1 MPERAESAN
10 EVRVKGVLMA
20 DYQMRLVG
28 REEIARSTM
37 AFWFDPNGVKYEFRA
52 GQHADFSFLNPRD
65 GDKGGDNERTFSLA
79 SSPQETGPIMV
90 AMRMRETGFKT
101 ALNATPA
108 GTLFKVSGP
117 RGSFSLHKDFA
128 RPAVFLAGGIGI
140 TPIRS
145 ILHSAVSD
153 GLPHQLYLFY
163 SNREPGDAAFLPEL
177 EEWAAR
183 NRSFVLVPTI
193 TKGAN
198 PAGRYQ
204 TGYIDHA
211 LLAKHLEGFNGPVYY
226 VAGPSGMVVAML
238 DVLRRAG
245 VSEDDIKTEEF
256 GDYRFDL
263 PGTP

>member
-1 MPERAESAN
+1 
-10 EVRVKGVLMA
+10 MA

-28 REEIARSTM
+28 RREIARSTM
-37 AFWFDPNGVKYEFRA
+37 AFSFEPNGVKYEFRA

-65 GDKGGDNERTFSLA
+65 GDKGGDNARTFSLA
-79 SSPQETGPIMV
+79 SAPQEKGPIMV

-101 ALNATPA
+101 ALNAAPT

-117 RGSFSLHKDFA
+117 RGSFTLHKDFT

-145 ILHSAVSD
+145 ILHSAVCG
-153 GLPHQLYLFY
+153 GLPHHLYLFY
-163 SNREPGDAAFLPEL
+163 SNRELGDAIFLPEL
-177 EEWAAR
+177 GELAAR
-183 NRSFVLVPTI
+183 NRFFVLVPTI

-198 PAGRYQ
+198 PARRYH

-211 LLAKHLEGFNGPVYY
+211 LLAKHLGGFNGPVYY

-245 VSEDDIKTEEF
+245 VSEDDIKAEEF

-263 PGTP
+263 PNTP